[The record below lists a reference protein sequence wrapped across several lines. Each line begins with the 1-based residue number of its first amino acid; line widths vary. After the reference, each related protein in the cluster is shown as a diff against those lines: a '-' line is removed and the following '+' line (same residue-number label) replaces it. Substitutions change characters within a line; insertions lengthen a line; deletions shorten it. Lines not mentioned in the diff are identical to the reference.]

1 MKGFEREDLFFSL
14 CGLNCG
20 LCPMKLDGH
29 CPGCGGGA
37 GNQSCK
43 IARCGLEHGGPAYCF
58 QCGAFPCG
66 AYEGIDE
73 YDSFITHQ
81 NQRLDLERARDGGLE
96 AYHAEQAERRGILEF
111 LLANCNDGRRKTLFY
126 LAAGLL
132 TPEALGEIRRA
143 AEAMADLPLKERGTR
158 TAALLQAAAEREG
171 VLLKLR
177 KKPKD

>member
-1 MKGFEREDLFFSL
+1 MKGFAREDLFFSL

-43 IARCGLEHGGPAYCF
+43 IARCSLEHGAPAYCF
-58 QCGAFPCG
+58 RCGEYPCERYG
-66 AYEGIDE
+66 ERDE

-81 NQRLDLERARDGGLE
+81 NRLGDMERARTAGLE
-96 AYHAEQAERRGILEF
+96 NYRTALGERRELLEF
-111 LLANCNDGRRKTLFY
+111 FLANCNDGRRKTLFY
-126 LAAGLL
+126 LAASLL
-132 TPEALGEIRRA
+132 TLGSLREIRRE

-158 TAALLQAAAEREG
+158 AAALLQAAAEREG

-177 KKPKD
+177 KKPR